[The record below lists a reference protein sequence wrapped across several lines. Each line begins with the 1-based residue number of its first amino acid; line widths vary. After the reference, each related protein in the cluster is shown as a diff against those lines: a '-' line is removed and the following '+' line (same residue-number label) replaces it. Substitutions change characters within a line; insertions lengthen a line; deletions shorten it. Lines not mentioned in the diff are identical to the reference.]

1 MKNNDVSVFGSVVF
15 HVKHCLRRRKSYNV
29 NAHSDGNDAGTKSFR
44 FCGGRDPTVRNA
56 RLTVCDKRG
65 HGVGFSPAR
74 SYYA

>member
-1 MKNNDVSVFGSVVF
+1 MKNNDVYLSASVVF
-15 HVKHCLRRRKSYNV
+15 HVKHCLRLRKSYNV
-29 NAHSDGNDAGTKSFR
+29 NAPSDGNDTGTKFFR
-44 FCGGRDPTVRNA
+44 FCGGRDPTIRNA